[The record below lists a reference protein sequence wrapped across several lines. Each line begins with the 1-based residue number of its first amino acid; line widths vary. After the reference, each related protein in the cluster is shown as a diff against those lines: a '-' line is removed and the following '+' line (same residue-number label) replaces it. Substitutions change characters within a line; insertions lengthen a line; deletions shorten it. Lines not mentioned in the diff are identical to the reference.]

1 MFTTQVITT
10 VKFTVRHADKMTS
23 DEFMEDVVNKYLD
36 FSHML
41 NSEDVPSVEGVEVI
55 SDVIENANLA
65 LEAEEYEW

>member
-1 MFTTQVITT
+1 MFTTEVITT
-10 VKFTVRHADKMTS
+10 VKFTIRHIDKMTS
-23 DEFMEDVVNKYLD
+23 DEFMEEIVHKYLD